1 MPTPNKAIIFSKIP
15 DGAPVPGTDLT
26 VEQREIDLNQ
36 QLPPDSV
43 LTKNLYASLDPYMR
57 GRMREPSV
65 KSYSPPYSLGEP
77 ITAYSIGQVIRSEN
91 PKYKTGDIIW
101 CILKVEEYSVVSK
114 EQLAW
119 PHTEKLN
126 VVPGLP
132 LSHYASILGMTGLT
146 AYSSLYDIGQPKK
159 GETIFVSSAAGAVG
173 QVVGQ
178 LAKHEG
184 LRVIGSVGDDDKL
197 RFITEEL
204 GFDAGF
210 NYKKEKPSDALARLA
225 PNGIDIYY
233 ENVGGE
239 HLEAALDT
247 MNNFGRIICCG
258 MVSQY
263 NLKPDERFG
272 IKNVT
277 NVVGKRIRMQGFIV
291 GDENMGPKYK
301 KERDERVSAWLL
313 DGSIKAT
320 EDITTGIEHGP
331 EALVSMLR
339 GGNRGKTILKIAD
352 PE

>member
-1 MPTPNKAIIFSKIP
+1 MPQPNRAVIFSKVP
-15 DGAPVPGTDLT
+15 DGAPIPGTDLT
-26 VEQREIDLNQ
+26 VEQREIDLDQ

-57 GRMREPSV
+57 GRMRDPSI
-65 KSYSPPYSLGEP
+65 KSYSPPYTVGEP

-91 PKYKTGDIIW
+91 PEYKKGDIIYT
-101 CILKVEEYSVVSK
+101 ILKIEEYSVVTK

-119 PHTEKLN
+119 RQTAKID
-126 VVPGLP
+126 VVPGLS
-132 LSHYASILGMTGLT
+132 LSHYVGILGMTGLT
-146 AYSSLYDIGQPKK
+146 AYSSLYEIGQPKN
-159 GETIFVSSAAGAVG
+159 GETIFISSAAGA
-173 QVVGQ
+173 
-178 LAKHEG
+178 
-184 LRVIGSVGDDDKL
+184 VGDDDKL

-239 HLEAALDT
+239 HLEAALDAL
-247 MNNFGRIICCG
+247 NPFGRIIACG

-263 NLKPDERFG
+263 NLKPEEKFG
-272 IKNVT
+272 VKNIM

-291 GDENMGPKYK
+291 GDENMGPKYA
-301 KERDERVSAWLL
+301 KERNERVSAWLL
-313 DGSIKAT
+313 DGSIKTKEHIA
-320 EDITTGIEHGP
+320 TGIENGP

-339 GGNRGKTILKIAD
+339 GGNHGKAILKIAD